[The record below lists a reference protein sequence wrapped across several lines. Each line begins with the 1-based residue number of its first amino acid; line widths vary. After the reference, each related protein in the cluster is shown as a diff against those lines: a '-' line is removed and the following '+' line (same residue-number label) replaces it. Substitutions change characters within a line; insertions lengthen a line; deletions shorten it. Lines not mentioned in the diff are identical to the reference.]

1 MALEL
6 WMQGGGHWFVETD
19 FGDVIVG
26 QAEQSTDGTWS
37 IEVNGGDW
45 FHHIP
50 DLEAAKRVF
59 VDNYYR
65 PQATA
70 QLGPGSSSDGP
81 SSREGFTV
89 VKLRTTRSPFRRP

>member
-19 FGDVIVG
+19 FGDVVVG
-26 QAEQSTDGTWS
+26 LAEKSTDGTWS
-37 IEVNGGDW
+37 VEDNDEW
-45 FHHIP
+45 FFDVP

-65 PQATA
+65 PQAAA

-81 SSREGFTV
+81 SSREGFTI

>member
-26 QAEQSTDGTWS
+26 QAEQSTDGTWR
-37 IEVNGGDW
+37 IEVNGGYW

-59 VDNYYR
+59 VDKYDKAY
-65 PQATA
+65 AAA
-70 QLGPGSSSDGP
+70 QCGPGSSGDGD
-81 SSREGFTV
+81 REGFTI
-89 VKLRTTRSPFRRP
+89 VKLRPTRSPFRRP